1 MRTAFI
7 ASGSDGDLLIKVP
20 GACRN
25 IEDFNSLSAEQRR
38 DFAIRAI
45 ERGGVVTQSVRVR
58 TTDVRTTDRERIGD
72 AAAFADDAAASN
84 PILPGA
90 DTERERRREAER
102 NSKLQA
108 EYDEAGKGERHV
120 RE

>member
-45 ERGGVVTQSVRVR
+45 ERGAVATTRVR
-58 TTDVRTTDRERIGD
+58 TTDRARIND

>member
-1 MRTAFI
+1 MREAFI
-7 ASGSDGDLLIKVP
+7 TRGSDGALLIKVLA
-20 GACRN
+20 ACQNLERFD
-25 IEDFNSLSAEQRR
+25 ELSAEERR
-38 DFAIRAI
+38 SFAVRAI
-45 ERGGVVTQSVRVR
+45 ERAGVVTQSVRVR